1 MVIRTSLW
9 AEPVRGAKPEE
20 YKEKLV
26 AAGYTVIPAFSLME
40 VEIACKVR
48 VHTLRFLIERLS
60 LQRVNFAYLREA
72 ARSKLGSLC
81 LS

>member
-48 VHTLRFLIERLS
+48 VHTHTAFLD
-60 LQRVNFAYLREA
+60 
-72 ARSKLGSLC
+72 
-81 LS
+81 